1 MGKKVRSLE
10 LGEFFRISNHNFL
23 SYHATCNCFLK
34 GLTFRFLIAYMDK
47 AALITSLDASTD
59 RLLQTL
65 QTFDAASFN
74 TQPSPAEWSPAGVA
88 EHLLIL
94 DVIAN
99 KILRTE
105 AVPSTRPSDSKVA
118 LIKTV
123 MEDSGTKRVAPEPVL
138 PKGGEKNIEEMI
150 AALRQQ
156 RDALK
161 DAIQTT
167 DLSEACTA
175 RKHPA
180 LGTLTR
186 LEWIHFIIYHTDR
199 HRLQLDRIGAMA

>member
-1 MGKKVRSLE
+1 
-10 LGEFFRISNHNFL
+10 
-23 SYHATCNCFLK
+23 
-34 GLTFRFLIAYMDK
+34 MDK
-47 AALITSLDASTD
+47 AALIASLDASTD

-65 QTFDAASFN
+65 QTFDAENFNVQASP
-74 TQPSPAEWSPAGVA
+74 TGWSPAGVA

-94 DVIAN
+94 DLVAN

-105 AVPSTRPSDSKVA
+105 AITSTRPSDSKVA
-118 LIKTV
+118 LIKGA
-123 MEDSGTKRVAPEPVL
+123 MEDMGTKRVAPETVA
-138 PKGGEKNIEEMI
+138 PKGGEKDVAEMI

-161 DAIQTT
+161 EAIQNT
-167 DLSEACTA
+167 DLTEACTA

-186 LEWIHFIIYHTDR
+186 LEWVHFIICHTDR
-199 HRLQLDRIGAMA
+199 HRLQLERMGAMA